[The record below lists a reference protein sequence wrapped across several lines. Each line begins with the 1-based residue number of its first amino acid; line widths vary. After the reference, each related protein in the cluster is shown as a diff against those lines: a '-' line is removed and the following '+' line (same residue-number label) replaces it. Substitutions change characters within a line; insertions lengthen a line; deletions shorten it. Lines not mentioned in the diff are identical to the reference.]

1 MSVAS
6 TNQLAVVGMCHELE
20 AEALDAV
27 RMEGAG
33 VYDSS
38 TKSDE
43 KMRNTWRCRT
53 CTSGT
58 HPPLNSSGDW
68 RSSADESESLGAS
81 NAKT

>member
-43 KMRNTWRCRT
+43 KMRNT
-53 CTSGT
+53 
-58 HPPLNSSGDW
+58 
-68 RSSADESESLGAS
+68 
-81 NAKT
+81 